1 MSATFNINE
10 RSGVEN
16 KVLSRVKLS
25 FREVLTSFSVEIEG
39 KDQ

>member
-1 MSATFNINE
+1 MSVTFNINE
-10 RSGVEN
+10 RLGVEN
-16 KVLSRVKLS
+16 KVLSRVQLS